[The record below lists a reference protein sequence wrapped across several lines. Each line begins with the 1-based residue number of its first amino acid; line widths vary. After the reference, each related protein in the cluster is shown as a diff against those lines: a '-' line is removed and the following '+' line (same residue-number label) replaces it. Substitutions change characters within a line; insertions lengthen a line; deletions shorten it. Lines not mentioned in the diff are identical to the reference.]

1 MPDRLAPFRWLAAP
15 ATDNVRNPL
24 GDIFSVSFFQGVEP
38 ADVAARFEPSGT
50 AVRSMTLDELGDEV
64 AEFVE
69 ETDGG
74 DGGGYVGITRIGD
87 WSVAIEPCGRHTALG
102 ENLARLAQG
111 CEAVAVGRHD
121 YAEHGFL
128 YAVDGE
134 IVTAF
139 TPHAP
144 VNRWG
149 SDPDRLKEPMRR
161 VGLPLTAT
169 TGKAAWDTRWDDALP
184 KAFALA
190 AMITGV
196 TLTPNSFDG
205 PLLVASITEWAQ
217 A

>member
-1 MPDRLAPFRWLAAP
+1 MPDPLAPFRWLTAP
-15 ATDNVRNPL
+15 ATDNVHNPL
-24 GDIFSVSFFQGVEP
+24 GDIFTLSFFHEVEP
-38 ADVAARFEPSGT
+38 ADVAARFEPAGA
-50 AVRSMTLDELGDEV
+50 AVRSMTLGELDDEV

-74 DGGGYVGITRIGD
+74 DGGGYVGITRIGE
-87 WSVAIEPCGRHTALG
+87 WSMAVEPCGWHTARG

-121 YAEHGFL
+121 YGEHSFL

-134 IVTAF
+134 IVVAF

-144 VNRWG
+144 VTRWG

-161 VGLPLTAT
+161 VGLPSTAT

-184 KAFALA
+184 RAFALA
-190 AMITGV
+190 ARITGV
-196 TLTPNSFDG
+196 TVTPDSFDG
-205 PLLVASITEWAQ
+205 PLLVASITGWSQ
-217 A
+217 V